1 MRQQQYLE
9 NHVLASYQPIYRKE
23 ANRKAGEIFPVIWY
37 SSNLQMTS
45 MQQAL
50 MARSVL
56 TAEDPSLRYAHP
68 PPSLLFLAFSY
79 APSEF

>member
-1 MRQQQYLE
+1 MRQQKYLE

-23 ANRKAGEIFPVIWY
+23 ANRKEGEIFPVVWY

-56 TAEDPSLRYAHP
+56 TAEDPSLRYARP
-68 PPSLLFLAFSY
+68 PPFFSRLLF
-79 APSEF
+79 PSGF